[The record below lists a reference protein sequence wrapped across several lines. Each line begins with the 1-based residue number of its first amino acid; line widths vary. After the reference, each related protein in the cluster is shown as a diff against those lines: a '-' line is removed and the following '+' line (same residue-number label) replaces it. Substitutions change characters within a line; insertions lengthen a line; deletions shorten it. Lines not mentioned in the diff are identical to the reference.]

1 MQSGYRK
8 GGESHWLS
16 RIVFTWN
23 ADPENG
29 ANWKGGLRVLAG
41 SHNTDPL
48 EVASNGTSNHVNR
61 QCHAFAK
68 IVSPCH
74 CLGVCTSLTER
85 GERYTCQLEKNT
97 YKPREE
103 KFP

>member
-8 GGESHWLS
+8 GGESHWLN

-23 ADPENG
+23 TDPENG

-48 EVASNGTSNHVNR
+48 GGATMAPVTMSTVSAMPLQRLYIPV
-61 QCHAFAK
+61 
-68 IVSPCH
+68 IV
-74 CLGVCTSLTER
+74 
-85 GERYTCQLEKNT
+85 
-97 YKPREE
+97 
-103 KFP
+103 